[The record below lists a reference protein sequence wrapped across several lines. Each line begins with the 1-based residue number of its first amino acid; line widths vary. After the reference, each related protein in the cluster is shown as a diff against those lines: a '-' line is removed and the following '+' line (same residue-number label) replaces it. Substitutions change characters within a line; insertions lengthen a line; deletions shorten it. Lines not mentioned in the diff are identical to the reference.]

1 MLSISI
7 IKDSGAASSYYEKDD
22 YYAGNGEDPNAQGQ
36 WYGKAATALG
46 LSGSVDKEEF
56 RKCLEGNLPNGTSLG
71 RFRDGERQHTPRWDM
86 TFSAPKSA
94 SLLYELAGDKLV
106 LEAHQTAVKT
116 AINWIEDN
124 AASRR
129 KLDQTSEGAGKK
141 IEETGNV
148 AVALFNHD
156 TNRNQDPQLHTHAV
170 LLNATQGSDG
180 KFRSLHS
187 KPVFEQKMTG
197 GNVYRAA
204 LARELQKAGYEIE
217 KTHADGRFEISGI
230 KEEIIN
236 AFSTRRQ
243 DIEADMKARGT
254 EGAKASEEA
263 ALRTRNK
270 KEILDRSDLSTAWKE
285 RARTLGFEAE
295 KQVARSS
302 EQTPLAGPGEQRAA
316 LNSAVSRL
324 SEQEAVF
331 THSKLMGQVL
341 ADGMGK
347 LTAAEAEHLIRD
359 EQKNGNLYASKL
371 GEQNAWTTKAADEQE
386 RRIHQAVDAGRGAVQ
401 SLFSAQKLEDE
412 LKDTTLGTGQKDAVK
427 LMLNGS
433 DQFVGVLGRPG
444 TGKTFMLNKARELY
458 EKQGYTMIGMAS
470 NAEAARQIADSAD
483 VEAKTLA
490 RHLID
495 GGKEIYRRKNELT
508 DAQRLKER
516 DETRQ
521 VWVVDESSQVNN
533 RDLSHLS
540 SMARTLGARVVFV
553 GDPQQLGAIEAGK
566 PFTRML
572 DTGLRHVE
580 LDDIRRQSKS
590 EHISAI
596 RSVIKGDVSAAMK
609 TLSEQT
615 KEVTDESSRLK
626 SIVDQWSKLEDR
638 EKAMVIT
645 SRKATKDMLN
655 DQMRDVLRK
664 EGKLNGEL
672 STEQLAPVFSS
683 RADLKLS
690 STYSVGDIVRFN

>member
-1 MLSISI
+1 
-7 IKDSGAASSYYEKDD
+7 
-22 YYAGNGEDPNAQGQ
+22 
-36 WYGKAATALG
+36 
-46 LSGSVDKEEF
+46 
-56 RKCLEGNLPNGTSLG
+56 
-71 RFRDGERQHTPRWDM
+71 
-86 TFSAPKSA
+86 
-94 SLLYELAGDKLV
+94 
-106 LEAHQTAVKT
+106 
-116 AINWIEDN
+116 
-124 AASRR
+124 
-129 KLDQTSEGAGKK
+129 
-141 IEETGNV
+141 
-148 AVALFNHD
+148 
-156 TNRNQDPQLHTHAV
+156 
-170 LLNATQGSDG
+170 
-180 KFRSLHS
+180 
-187 KPVFEQKMTG
+187 
-197 GNVYRAA
+197 
-204 LARELQKAGYEIE
+204 
-217 KTHADGRFEISGI
+217 
-230 KEEIIN
+230 
-236 AFSTRRQ
+236 
-243 DIEADMKARGT
+243 
-254 EGAKASEEA
+254 
-263 ALRTRNK
+263 
-270 KEILDRSDLSTAWKE
+270 
-285 RARTLGFEAE
+285 
-295 KQVARSS
+295 
-302 EQTPLAGPGEQRAA
+302 
-316 LNSAVSRL
+316 
-324 SEQEAVF
+324 
-331 THSKLMGQVL
+331 MGQVL

-371 GEQNAWTTKAADEQE
+371 GEQNAWTTKDADKQE

-401 SLFSAQKLEDE
+401 SLFSAQKIEDE

-533 RDLSHLS
+533 RDLSRLA

-596 RSVIKGDVSAAMK
+596 RSVIKGDVSSAMK

-638 EKAMVIT
+638 EKAMVIP

-690 STYSVGDIVRFN
+690 STYSVGDIVRFNQDAKRLGVKNGDYWKVAETDFKTNTVRLENGERSIDWDPRKVGTGLKQSAQLFRERESSVANGEAIVWSRNNSDLGLRNGQCLTVTTREGNTMTVRSEDGRTVNLDLARPDHKHWEHGYASTVYKSQGKTSQDVLVHAPTTDKELLSQKAFLVAISRQKENITIVTDDREKLERNVKENLGEKTSALEGRSTLSEWSEVKEAFLKAEQKDHSEQEKQDRQIPIEKEASR